1 MCKIWDVLTGDL
13 IISVPF
19 KTIGPAI
26 KLKLPGW
33 WPIFK
38 WSYDEQ
44 YIAKINSSKGMGAKA
59 KDIDKINIFQVRK
72 KSDEELESEGNDAK
86 RFKIEKLGG
95 KSLSV
100 SSLFNME
107 FSPTDNVLAY
117 TSFAQNDDQ
126 AKVTLIQIPS
136 KNSLKVQTLGFDVK
150 KCNLYW
156 QSQGRYLAINM
167 GHSQGKQNILIKSH
181 SIGIM
186 TVKDKN
192 MPFSRTD
199 KLGKVLYFEWEPDG
213 SRYAVIHRASKREEP
228 NVSIFQ
234 VQDTMGSVDK
244 GASKLKLFLAKRRVN
259 QLYWAPN
266 QNKNSGRLVIVNI
279 DPQRRA
285 GGEMEFIDLS
295 KCKNGVNDDS
305 RTVKNLVHENMT
317 DIEWDPSGRYLV
329 TATTQFLRTT
339 SGDDTRYIIWSYQG
353 EKLFEHK
360 IKYFYQ
366 ILWRPRPKKLNILN
380 NSERQ
385 KIRSKV
391 NREWKD
397 KFSKHDEK
405 IRMTTVNKKLLE
417 NQRKFERYQHNMKSL
432 QSKSKSILAKRDE
445 LRGGGSAHYTTKT
458 IQQRLE
464 KDKKIYTISKETMRK
479 ILNDPED
486 VIDFNSWLSQNQQ

>member
-33 WPIFK
+33 WPIFN

-59 KDIDKINIFQVRK
+59 KDIDKINIFKVRK
-72 KSDEELESEGNDAK
+72 KTEEELESEGDDAI
-86 RFKIEKLGG
+86 RYKIEKLGG

-126 AKVTLIQIPS
+126 AKVTLISIPS

-150 KCNLYW
+150 KCHLYW

-167 GHSQGKQNILIKSH
+167 AHSQGKSNIHIKAN

-199 KLGKVLYFEWEPDG
+199 KLGKVSFFEWEPDG
-213 SRYAVIHRASKREEP
+213 SRFAVIHGGTKREQP

-234 VQDTMGSVDK
+234 VQDTMGSVDQ
-244 GASKLKLFLAKRRVN
+244 GASKLKLCLRKRTVN

-266 QNKNSGRLVIVNI
+266 QTKGSGRLVIVNI

-285 GGEMEFIDLS
+285 GGEMEFIDLA
-295 KCKNGVNDDS
+295 KCKNGIDDDS
-305 RTVKNLVHENMT
+305 FTVKNLTHENMT

-329 TATTQFLRTT
+329 TATTQNLRTT
-339 SGDDTRYIIWSYQG
+339 SGDDTRYIVWSYQG

-366 ILWRPRPKKLNILN
+366 ILWRPRPKKLSKIT
-380 NSERQ
+380 NSDRQ
-385 KIRSKV
+385 KIKHRVSHG
-391 NREWKD
+391 WKD
-397 KFSKHDEK
+397 MFSKHDEK

-417 NQRKFERYQHNMKSL
+417 NQRKLERYQSKMKSL
-432 QSKSKSILAKRDE
+432 QSQSRDILSKRDG

-458 IQQRLE
+458 IQQKLE

-479 ILNDPED
+479 ILNDTED
-486 VIDFNSWLSQNQQ
+486 VIDFNTWLRHNQ